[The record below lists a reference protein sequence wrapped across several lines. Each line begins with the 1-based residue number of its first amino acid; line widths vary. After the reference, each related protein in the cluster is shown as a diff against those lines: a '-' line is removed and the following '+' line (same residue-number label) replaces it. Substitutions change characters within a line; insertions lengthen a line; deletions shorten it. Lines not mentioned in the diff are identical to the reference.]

1 MKTRTRIFIYRI
13 VSLLLFL
20 FLILCSQHITGQVFD
35 PAADTQLGKICSR
48 SEFIDTIKVTD
59 PPAFVSQITAEER
72 GCTIVKVS
80 EEDPEVSWL
89 TGKHIIIDGTT
100 ITAKF
105 EISGKTSVDAEK
117 EFRFKV
123 QIWDNNGP
131 TLLAEPEYSLIM
143 YPTPTAVDLDSSVCA
158 NETADIELL
167 GLNSLVNGGT
177 SYQWYSDP
185 ACTPPELTG
194 SQTIVTVNDNQKFYA
209 VVTNDNNCTDT
220 ATVTFT
226 VDDIPTA
233 TLTADPGT
241 TICAGESVTY
251 TAGPIDMSNYEFFV
265 NGGSKQNSAS
275 NTYTTTELQDEDV
288 VSVGITDANTC
299 KDTETDNPMT
309 VNPTPT
315 ATISGSQNVCDGEWA
330 EITIELTSGTPP
342 WSFIYEIDEA
352 GVDPIEKPV
361 NHHDQTTYKIKDNP
375 FNDTEYEIISGNN
388 ECGTLDITTSTAT
401 VTIDDCPADLFLVLD
416 LSGSML
422 DPAADNYDRSK
433 LDVLE
438 EAVGAFID
446 EWEVWD
452 FDLSPRIGFI
462 YFKTNVFGYDD
473 YNWQTTPSDFYNELT
488 TNIETYYNDLT
499 AMGGG
504 LQRALE
510 HLNTDNKA
518 WKIVLFT
525 DGMQN
530 VNPMVNTITHEIKD
544 GSAYYD
550 SDVDPKDPPWNLDSI
565 DARVYSIGVGITNT
579 TYIGLLMDI
588 SARGS
593 SYFSYTTS
601 ELDDYFTR
609 VFVDIFPH
617 SSPKIIDYRYG
628 NLTGGTANELFTA
641 SRDLKLLMFKVMG
654 DQNASLDYTLKKDGI
669 DIPLTPE
676 MIVAKN
682 TYKLVFVKFPLEVN
696 GQNIDSEGDWIMQ
709 ISGNGQSAYKA
720 AAIEDELKIKFSC
733 SILAE
738 DLKVGDDVGL
748 EVRLE
753 YQGEPVWGGC
763 EVTAIVL
770 KPGEDL
776 GNLLA
781 RTKVPQENVQW
792 NEDNSGPPFHI
803 VPTLRDS
810 FETGLSNGHLKFQVL
825 MNNPE
830 FVAKLNQ
837 VKRIVPLQSNG
848 DGSFSGKYTETDY
861 SGAYRVVFQVKGEVE
876 EAGKINRTESKSF
889 HVGYGNIDI
898 KKSDLYVIRGRK
910 GSMQSMIS
918 IRPRDVAGNYI
929 GPDYL
934 KEVKFSLSE
943 GTVGRIIDRLNGRYS
958 SNLNFQDNTDPTV
971 NVTVFDKQVYEG
983 PFSSLEEKFAFGVSA
998 SLNVPVGNFRNFYS
1012 EGPGGA
1018 IDFEWKLNRAIS
1030 LDLQANYA
1038 GFSSG
1043 YSIVSGAAFA
1053 KVYLP
1058 LSSTVCETYI
1068 AAGAGVFKPKNLDPT
1083 YGIAGRAGYQRR
1095 LSSRKSDNKMLW
1107 IDLNHLWF
1115 DINATYSYLNVPNN
1129 DRDYLG
1135 IGIGL
1140 RYSF

>member
-1 MKTRTRIFIYRI
+1 MKIKTRIFLYRI

-35 PAADTQLGKICSR
+35 PASGSELGKGCTEA
-48 SEFIDTIKVTD
+48 EFDDTIKLNSPQALVDGLIDHTHTCSIAKQVLTD
-59 PPAFVSQITAEER
+59 P
-72 GCTIVKVS
+72 
-80 EEDPEVSWL
+80 DVSWL
-89 TGKHIIIDGTT
+89 SGTHITNTAKIRIHGTPATAQVYKIKVVIIDP
-100 ITAKF
+100 
-105 EISGKTSVDAEK
+105 
-117 EFRFKV
+117 
-123 QIWDNNGP
+123 DNP
-131 TLLAEPEYSLIM
+131 DPPIAEPEYTIDIRQG
-143 YPTPTAVDLDSSVCA
+143 PTAVNLDSSVCA
-158 NETADIELL
+158 NETSDISLT
-167 GLNSLVNGGT
+167 GLNTIVNNGT
-177 SYQWYSDP
+177 SDQVQWYNST

-194 SQTIVTVNDNQKFYA
+194 SGLIVDVTDGMKFYA
-209 VVTNDNNCTDT
+209 VVTRIINGCTDT

-241 TICAGESVTY
+241 TICAGESVTF
-251 TAGPIDMSNYEFFV
+251 TAGPTGMSNYEFFV
-265 NGGSKQNSAS
+265 NGDSKQNSAS
-275 NTYTTTELQDEDV
+275 NTYTTTELQNGNV
-288 VSVGITDANTC
+288 VSVEITDANTC
-299 KDTETDNPMT
+299 KDTETNNPMT
-309 VNPTPT
+309 VNPVPT
-315 ATISGSQNVCDGEWA
+315 AIISGSQNVCDGEWA

-342 WSFIYEIDEA
+342 WSFTYEIDEA
-352 GVDPIEKPV
+352 GVDPIEKAV
-361 NHHDQTTYKIKDNP
+361 NNHDQTTYKIKDNP

-401 VTIDDCPADLFLVLD
+401 VTIDDCPADVFLVLD

-422 DPAADNYDRSK
+422 DPAADDYDRSK
-433 LDVLE
+433 LEVLE
-438 EAVGAFID
+438 EAVGAFINA
-446 EWEVWD
+446 WEGWD

-473 YNWQTTPSDFYNELT
+473 YNWQTTPSNFYNELT
-488 TNIETYYNDLT
+488 TNIETYYDDLT

-510 HLNTDNKA
+510 HLDADNRA

-530 VNPMVNTITHEIKD
+530 VNPKVNTTTHEIKD
-544 GSAYYD
+544 GIAYDD

-579 TYIGLLMDI
+579 TYIGLLTDI

-609 VFVDIFPH
+609 AFVDIFPH
-617 SSPKIIDYRYG
+617 SSPKLIDYRYG
-628 NLTGGTANELFTA
+628 NLTGGTANEFFTA
-641 SRDLKLLMFKVMG
+641 SRDLKLLMFKIMG
-654 DQNASLDYTLKKDGI
+654 DQDANLDYTLKKDGI

-696 GQNIDSEGDWIMQ
+696 GQNIESEGDWIMQ

-720 AAIEDELKIKFSC
+720 AAIEDEHKIKFDC

-753 YQGEPVWGGC
+753 YQGEPVLGGC
-763 EVTAIVL
+763 EVTATVL

-776 GNLLA
+776 GDLLA

-810 FETGLSNGHLKFQVL
+810 FEVGLSSGHLKFQVL

-837 VKRIVPLQSNG
+837 AKRIVPLQSNG
-848 DGSFSGKYTETDY
+848 DGSFSEKYTETDY

-876 EAGKINRTESKSF
+876 EAGSINRTESKSF
-889 HVGYGNIDI
+889 HVSYGTIDL
-898 KKSDLYVIRGRK
+898 KKSDLYVR
-910 GSMQSMIS
+910 
-918 IRPRDVAGNYI
+918 V
-929 GPDYL
+929 
-934 KEVKFSLSE
+934 
-943 GTVGRIIDRLNGRYS
+943 NG
-958 SNLNFQDNTDPTV
+958 LH
-971 NVTVFDKQVYEG
+971 
-983 PFSSLEEKFAFGVSA
+983 
-998 SLNVPVGNFRNFYS
+998 
-1012 EGPGGA
+1012 GA
-1018 IDFEWKLNRAIS
+1018 
-1030 LDLQANYA
+1030 
-1038 GFSSG
+1038 
-1043 YSIVSGAAFA
+1043 
-1053 KVYLP
+1053 
-1058 LSSTVCETYI
+1058 
-1068 AAGAGVFKPKNLDPT
+1068 
-1083 YGIAGRAGYQRR
+1083 
-1095 LSSRKSDNKMLW
+1095 
-1107 IDLNHLWF
+1107 
-1115 DINATYSYLNVPNN
+1115 
-1129 DRDYLG
+1129 
-1135 IGIGL
+1135 
-1140 RYSF
+1140 